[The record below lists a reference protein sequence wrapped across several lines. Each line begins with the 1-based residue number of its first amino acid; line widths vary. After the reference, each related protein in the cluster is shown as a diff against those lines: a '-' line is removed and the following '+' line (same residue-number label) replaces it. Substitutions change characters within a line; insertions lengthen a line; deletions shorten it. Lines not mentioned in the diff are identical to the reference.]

1 MTKGKKILTH
11 AILILASFLS
21 VFPLYYMLCGA
32 TNPSIDVIRGKL
44 IPGTYLIENFKAL
57 VANQNLA
64 LAMTNSFRNA
74 ILMTFITLLVCS
86 IAGYGFEIYHDKA
99 KDILMSVLLLAMMLP
114 FVAIMIPLFKMI
126 SGWGLSTAGPPLCP
140 PSCRTHSRSCCS
152 VRPRAASP
160 MTSSRPRGWRV

>member
-126 SGWGLSTAGPPLCP
+126 SGWGLVNSWAGPLC
-140 PSCRTHSRSCCS
+140 CR
-152 VRPRAASP
+152 P
-160 MTSSRPRGWRV
+160 SRPRS

>member
-44 IPGTYLIENFKAL
+44 IPGTYLVENFKAL

-74 ILMTFITLLVCS
+74 ILMTLITLLVCS

-126 SGWGLSTAGPPLCP
+126 SLGPCQQLGGLCAAVHLDPVHDHAV
-140 PSCRTHSRSCCS
+140 PSG
-152 VRPRAASP
+152 RAQLSQ
-160 MTSSRPRGWRV
+160 

>member
-86 IAGYGFEIYHDKA
+86 IAGYGFEIRRR
-99 KDILMSVLLLAMMLP
+99 IFS
-114 FVAIMIPLFKMI
+114 
-126 SGWGLSTAGPPLCP
+126 
-140 PSCRTHSRSCCS
+140 
-152 VRPRAASP
+152 
-160 MTSSRPRGWRV
+160 